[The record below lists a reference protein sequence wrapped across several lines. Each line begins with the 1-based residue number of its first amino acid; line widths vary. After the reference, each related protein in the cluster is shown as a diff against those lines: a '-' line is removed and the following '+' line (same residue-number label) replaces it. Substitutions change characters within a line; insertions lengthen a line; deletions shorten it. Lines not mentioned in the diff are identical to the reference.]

1 MQAQEKKKRHGQ
13 YFTDAAYGSLLV
25 NRFQEDAVSV
35 ALELGVGGGALL
47 SAVNGRWPDA
57 RCISVDID
65 PMLSRSPFYQ
75 PQDHHHYCADALS
88 PQLEELIGLP
98 SGVADLAVCNPPFIA
113 ADWKPNFSTLLSR
126 AGFPVPSKALKVG
139 ADILFLAQ
147 NLWLLKDKGQ
157 LGIIIPSG
165 IISGERNYAIRDA
178 LLSQH
183 CITEI
188 VELPDNAFKGTEVK
202 TFILNL
208 EKNKPGTKKIALYRC
223 NKDGCMEH
231 PIWISQEEAKSRMD
245 YSYYKWR
252 SHSKK
257 NVPKQ
262 STPTLTVLRGS
273 VTTSEALKN
282 EWRIFHTTDLKDQTI
297 PGEVNFSEEL
307 SSNAKLSNKVIA
319 KAGDILIPR
328 VGRNILSGIRIVKSG
343 LAPISDCLYV
353 LRTDNRPAEKLY
365 RALTSEDGQ
374 SWLQAHI
381 HGACAKFITKNDLEN
396 FPF

>member
-165 IISGERNYAIRDA
+165 IISGGRNYGIRCA

-183 CITEI
+183 CITEV

-202 TFILNL
+202 TFILKL
-208 EKNKPGTKKIALYRC
+208 EKNKPGTKQIALFRC
-223 NKDGCMEH
+223 NKSGRMEH

-252 SHSKK
+252 SQNEIITNKTS
-257 NVPKQ
+257 
-262 STPTLTVLRGS
+262 PTTLIVLRGS
-273 VTTSEALKN
+273 VTTSEAQKN
-282 EWRIFHTTDLKDQTI
+282 GWNIFHTTDLKDQTI
-297 PGEVNFSEEL
+297 RGEVHFPKQLSDNEKL
-307 SSNAKLSNKVIA
+307 SSKIIA
-319 KAGDILIPR
+319 EAGDILIPR
-328 VGRNILSGIRIVKSG
+328 VGRNILRGISIVRSGV
-343 LAPISDCLYV
+343 APISDCLYV
-353 LRTDNRPAEKLY
+353 LRACNRPAEELY
-365 RALTSEDGQ
+365 KALTSENGQ
-374 SWLQAHI
+374 SWLKAHI
-381 HGACAKFITKNDLEN
+381 HGACAKFITKCDLEK